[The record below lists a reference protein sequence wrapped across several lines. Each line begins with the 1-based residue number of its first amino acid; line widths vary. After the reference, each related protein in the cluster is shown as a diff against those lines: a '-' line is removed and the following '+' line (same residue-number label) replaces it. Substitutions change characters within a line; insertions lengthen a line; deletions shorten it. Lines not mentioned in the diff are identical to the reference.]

1 MDVSFCEQTAN
12 IWKVLGDVLNIIR
25 IVIPIIIILLGMLDL
40 GKIVISGD
48 SKAMKESQ
56 KMFIKRLIYGIA
68 IFFVGTVVKLAFS
81 LVGDNITEGDWKICW
96 ICVARP
102 DDKECVKYAGKLI
115 EDNSVSSDV
124 NDNHD
129 SSTEYVEE
137 GGYETSS
144 DLSDDISDIDDE
156 INDTTDSTENE

>member
-12 IWKVLGDVLNIIR
+12 IWKVFGDVLNIIR

-68 IFFVGTVVKLAFS
+68 IFFVGTIVKLAFS
-81 LVGDNITEGDWKICW
+81 LVGDNITDGDSKTCW
-96 ICVARP
+96 VCVARP
-102 DDKECVKYAGKLI
+102 DDKECTKYANKLI
-115 EDNSVSSDV
+115 EDNSVSSDMD
-124 NDNHD
+124 DNND
-129 SSTEYVEE
+129 SSMEYVEE
-137 GGYETSS
+137 DGYETSS
-144 DLSDDISDIDDE
+144 EDLRDDYTSGSDDGATDID
-156 INDTTDSTENE
+156 